1 MRLRSLR
8 HLVRAAGG
16 LGQSEKIYVLGS
28 SSLLASFAELG
39 ENDGPLTTTLDADLL
54 LDPISKQIAG
64 LVSKAIGENTAFHSE
79 MGYHADIVH
88 PDITQ
93 TLPPGWEKR
102 LVALEDFTN
111 VFCLDPCDLAAV
123 KIVVGRKKDLALVRN
138 LLELGKITANAL
150 RERFQT
156 MPLGEKEL
164 FQAGRNLTAVAA
176 SGEKKSP

>member
-28 SSLLASFAELG
+28 SSLLASFSDLG
-39 ENDGPLTTTLDADLL
+39 EGDGPLITTLDADLL
-54 LDPISKQIAG
+54 LDPIDKSIAS

-88 PDITQ
+88 PDITR
-93 TLPPGWEKR
+93 TLPPGWEQR
-102 LVALEDFTN
+102 LIPLEGFAN
-111 VFCLDPCDLAAV
+111 VLCLDPCDLAAV
-123 KIVVGRKKDLALVRN
+123 KITVGREKDLNLVRT
-138 LLELGKITANAL
+138 LLELGKISADAL
-150 RERFQT
+150 RERFHT

-164 FQAGRNLTAVAA
+164 FQAGRNLAAVTAK
-176 SGEKKSP
+176 SKK